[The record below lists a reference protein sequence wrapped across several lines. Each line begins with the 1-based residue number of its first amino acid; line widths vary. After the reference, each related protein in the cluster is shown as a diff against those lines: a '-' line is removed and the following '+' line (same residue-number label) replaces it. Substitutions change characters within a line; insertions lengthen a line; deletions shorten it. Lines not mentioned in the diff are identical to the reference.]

1 MKELPI
7 LFTNKDEC
15 CGCSACCQICPQSA
29 ITMSEDEEGFDYPVI
44 DQVCCVRCG
53 LCLRVCP
60 VKKQQ

>member
-15 CGCSACCQICPQSA
+15 CGCSACCEICPQSA

-44 DQVCCVRCG
+44 DQDRCIRCG

-60 VKKQQ
+60 VKKQ

>member
-29 ITMSEDEEGFDYPVI
+29 ITMSEDEEGFDYPEI
-44 DQVCCVRCG
+44 DQDRCVRCG

-60 VKKQQ
+60 VKKQ

>member
-44 DQVCCVRCG
+44 DRDRCVRCG

-60 VKKQQ
+60 VKKQ

>member
-15 CGCSACCQICPQSA
+15 CGCSACCEICPQSA
-29 ITMSEDEEGFDYPVI
+29 ITMSEDEEGFDYPEI
-44 DQVCCVRCG
+44 DQDRCVRCG

-60 VKKQQ
+60 VKKQ

>member
-44 DQVCCVRCG
+44 DQDRCVRCG

-60 VKKQQ
+60 VKKQ

>member
-15 CGCSACCQICPQSA
+15 CGCSACCEICPQSA
-29 ITMSEDEEGFDYPVI
+29 ITMSEDEEGFDYPEI
-44 DQVCCVRCG
+44 DQDRCVRCR

-60 VKKQQ
+60 VKKQ